1 MRHTFALL
9 AFLLAFGGLPA
20 IGGVPAG
27 GVPAPEPPLPGAF
40 VPPPILM
47 YHRVDRDVP
56 RDPVGRDL
64 TVTPE
69 QFADQLASLKA
80 QGIAAISMA
89 DLERRLRT
97 GQSLDHTVV
106 LTFDD
111 GYADQYA
118 DALPVLR
125 QYGARATFYIVTGM
139 VGRRRHVTWSD
150 LRAML
155 ADGMDIAAHGVQHN
169 DLAHMT
175 GPQQAFQIDDSVLT
189 LEQRLRTRIASY
201 AYPSG
206 RFDGETLMLMQ
217 RANVPLAV
225 TTDAR
230 YVIPPEN
237 RFEMT
242 RVRVLGEWGLPQFSR
257 AIEAALVHAS
267 IVRS

>member
-1 MRHTFALL
+1 
-9 AFLLAFGGLPA
+9 
-20 IGGVPAG
+20 
-27 GVPAPEPPLPGAF
+27 
-40 VPPPILM
+40 
-47 YHRVDRDVP
+47 
-56 RDPVGRDL
+56 
-64 TVTPE
+64 
-69 QFADQLASLKA
+69 
-80 QGIAAISMA
+80 MA

-118 DALPVLR
+118 DALPLLR

-139 VGRRRHVTWSD
+139 VGRRGHVTWSD
-150 LRAML
+150 LRTML
-155 ADGMDIAAHGVQHN
+155 AGGMDIAAHGVRHD

-201 AYPSG
+201 AYPAG

-267 IVRS
+267 IVRRLGRTPHRGRRLIAVYSDPSRYFSTDRRVVSCTCFARQVLLQSRWLRSAPWRWRRPKARPFPRVQKPTSRGCSS